1 MSTTGRI
8 SVTAENIFP
17 IIKKF
22 LYSDHEIFLRELI
35 SNAVDAT
42 TKLKTLASI
51 GEFKGEL
58 GDLTIQVKIDKNKKT
73 ITISDR
79 GVGMTADEI
88 RRYINEVAFSGAEEF
103 VNKYKDKAGDAGI
116 IGHFGLGF
124 YSAFM
129 VADKVEIYTKSW
141 TQSPEEEGTHW
152 ECTGSPDFVM
162 KPTPRTDRGT
172 DIVLHIADDST
183 EFLDDY
189 RIRDLLKKYCRF
201 LPVPIQFGTKEIT
214 EKDEKGKEVKKTV
227 PDIVNNPNPA
237 WIKKP
242 ADLTHEDYMAFY
254 RELYPLTFE
263 EPLFYI
269 HLNVDYPFNLTGI
282 LYFPR
287 IKPMMEPTRNKI
299 QLYQNQ
305 VFVTDSLEG
314 VVPEFLTLLHGV
326 IDSRDIPLNV
336 SRSYLQSDANV
347 KKISAHITKKVA
359 DKLEEM
365 FKNNRADFEQKWNDI
380 KIFIEYGMLSEE
392 KFYERARKFALF
404 PTTEGKYYTL
414 DELRKNLMDIHTD
427 KDGQLVLLYASDK
440 EAQHTYIQ
448 KANNAGY
455 TVLVLDSPLTSHLIN
470 RLEYS
475 QDDKLRFARVDAG
488 PLDQLI
494 PKKDSTKLSI
504 LSQKQKDDL
513 RDIVAKAVDKE
524 KFSVRVEDLSSS
536 DEPIIITQPEF
547 MRRMKEMNMMSG
559 GFYGSGNLPE
569 SYDLIVNA
577 NHPIAQRILD
587 TTDAGKRQQLI
598 QHCTELAML
607 HQNLLKGEALSNFIH
622 RSIQMLSQ
630 Q

>member
-1 MSTTGRI
+1 MSTSGRI
-8 SVTAENIFP
+8 SVTADNIFP

-58 GDLTIQVKIDKNKKT
+58 GDLTISVKTDKNKKT

-129 VADKVEIYTKSW
+129 VADKVEIFTKSW
-141 TQSPEEEGTHW
+141 TQTDEEEGTHW
-152 ECTGSPDFVM
+152 ECTGTPDFVM
-162 KPTPRTDRGT
+162 KPIEKKDRGT
-172 DIVLHIADDST
+172 DIVLHISSDST
-183 EFLDDY
+183 EFLEEY
-189 RIRDLLKKYCRF
+189 RIRELLKKYCRF
-201 LPVPIQFGTKEIT
+201 LPVPIQFGTKEVT
-214 EKDEKGKEVKKTV
+214 EKDEKGKEIKKTV
-227 PDIVNNPNPA
+227 PDIVNNPSPA
-237 WIKKP
+237 WIKKSSE
-242 ADLTHEDYMAFY
+242 LTHEDYINFY
-254 RELYPLTFE
+254 RELYPLSFE

-282 LYFPR
+282 LYFPK
-287 IKPMMEPTRNKI
+287 IKPLMEPSRNKI

-347 KKISAHITKKVA
+347 KKISSHITKKVA

-365 FKNNRADFEQKWNDI
+365 FKNNRQDFEQKWNDI

-404 PTTEGKYYTL
+404 PTTDGTYYTL
-414 DELRKNLMDIHTD
+414 DELRKNLMDQHID
-427 KDGQLVLLYASDK
+427 KEGHLVLLYASDK
-440 EAQHTYIQ
+440 DGQYTYIQ
-448 KANNAGY
+448 KAKDSGY
-455 TVLVLDSPLTSHLIN
+455 TVLFLDSPLTAHLIN
-470 RLEYS
+470 KLEYS
-475 QDDKLRFARVDAG
+475 QEDKLRFARVDAG

-494 PKKDSTKLSI
+494 PKKDASRLSV

-513 RDIVAKAVDKE
+513 RDLVVKNIDKE
-524 KFSVRVEDLSSS
+524 KFTVRVEDLSTS
-536 DEPIIITQPEF
+536 DEPFLITQPEF
-547 MRRMKEMNMMSG
+547 MRRMKEMNMMGG

-577 NHPIAQRILD
+577 NHPVSQKILE
-587 TTDAGKRQQLI
+587 TTDSKQQKQLI

-607 HQNLLKGEALSNFIH
+607 QQNLLKGEALTDFVKRNID
-622 RSIQMLSQ
+622 LLAK
-630 Q
+630 